1 MKDIEFMDRMVE
13 KIDGDIK
20 EYDNEELIK
29 PDKNQNNLI
38 KKFQKWEKF
47 LIDEQEKKIDMDDES
62 ILEQRSEIQDSN
74 F

>member
-20 EYDNEELIK
+20 EYDNEELIR